1 MEKKQIYFED
11 VNVGDEIPQLVKNTT
26 RAQLFMYSA
35 ISWNVHRI
43 HYDNDYAKEE
53 GHPVVLVHGPL
64 QGAFLG
70 QFITDWISP
79 EGTLKKISYT
89 NRGRAF
95 PDEPYIVKGRVTG
108 KSNEDGQNLVEC
120 EMWGENKSGE
130 KAAVGGFTVILP
142 SSSDTD
148 G

>member
-1 MEKKQIYFED
+1 MTKKQIYFEEI
-11 VNVGDEIPQLVKNTT
+11 NIEDEIPVMVKNPT

-53 GHPVVLVHGPL
+53 GHPTVLVHGPL

-79 EGTLKKISYT
+79 DGTLKKIAYS
-89 NRGRAF
+89 NRGRSF
-95 PDEPYIVKGRVTG
+95 PDEPYIMKGRITG
-108 KSNEDGQNLVEC
+108 KRNEGEQNLIEC
-120 EMWGENKSGE
+120 EIWAENEASE
-130 KAAVGGFTVILP
+130 RIAAGSAMVILP
-142 SSSDTD
+142 SR